1 MQYTEGKE
9 EINIIAVD
17 PVSTDMVPGNT
28 HKRRLLD
35 VIDGSERVKFWTTA
49 SGFSRLEA
57 WMIFFSLFYTV
68 FVMFQNSM

>member
-1 MQYTEGKE
+1 MFKIWHNIHIFYLSNRFNTENVLQYTEGKE

-35 VIDGSERVKFWTTA
+35 VRDDSERVKKNHD
-49 SGFSRLEA
+49 
-57 WMIFFSLFYTV
+57 I
-68 FVMFQNSM
+68 